1 MRIHITQTTKQFL
14 PDKVYQTSARGV
26 IDIPGKACLKT
37 YSVDGKF
44 NKTGNLETL
53 SYLDVQVTKEKVD
66 NPKWIGFK
74 LI

>member
-14 PDKVYQTSARGV
+14 PEKVYKTSARGV

-37 YSVDGKF
+37 YSVEGKL
-44 NKTGNLETL
+44 NRSGNLETL
-53 SYLDVQVTKEKVD
+53 SYLETQGTKEKVD